1 MIDRP
6 MNRYSFKIMALILRL
21 RDIFSPPHRMLG
33 QLDDIRPGAHVLDF
47 GCGPGSYSIA
57 TADLVGPSGKVY
69 AVDIHPLA
77 VQGVQKKA
85 IEKGIPN
92 IETLVT
98 DCKLE
103 IPDASIDVVLL
114 VYVLHDFKDPGS
126 ILSELGRVLKPDG
139 ILVVKD
145 QNLDNDK
152 VISIVTSRS
161 FKLSKTIKEEN
172 KKQIMLVFTKC
183 VVT

>member
-1 MIDRP
+1 MKDKP
-6 MNRYSFKIMALILRL
+6 MNRYSFKIMTLILRF
-21 RDIFSPPHRMLG
+21 RDIFSSPQRRLG
-33 QLDDIRPGAHVLDF
+33 HIDYIRPGAHILDY

-57 TADLVGPSGKVY
+57 ASELVGPTGKVY

-77 VQGVQKKA
+77 VLRVQKKA
-85 IEKGIPN
+85 VEKGIPN
-92 IETLVT
+92 IQTLLT

-114 VYVLHDFKDPGS
+114 IYVLHDFKDPGS

-152 VISIVTSRS
+152 VISIVTSRN
-161 FKLSKTIKEEN
+161 FKLSKTLQEN
-172 KKQIMLVFTKC
+172 KKKTMVAFTKAQ
-183 VVT
+183 

>member
-1 MIDRP
+1 MTIDKP
-6 MNRYSFKIMALILRL
+6 MSRYSFKIMTLILRL
-21 RDIFSPPHRMLG
+21 RDILNPPQKILG
-33 QLDDIRPGAHVLDF
+33 QIDNIRPGAHILDY

-57 TADLVGPSGKVY
+57 ASKLVGPTGKVY

-77 VQGVQKKA
+77 VPGVEKKIA
-85 IEKGIPN
+85 EKGIPN
-92 IETLVT
+92 IETLLT
-98 DCKLE
+98 DCNLG

-114 VYVLHDFKDPGS
+114 IYVLHDFKDPGS

-152 VISIVTSRS
+152 VISIVTSRN
-161 FKLSKTIKEEN
+161 FKLSKSVQEN
-172 KKQIMLVFTKC
+172 KKKTKLVFTNA
-183 VVT
+183 

>member
-1 MIDRP
+1 MKDRP
-6 MNRYSFKIMALILRL
+6 MNRYSFRIMTLILRL
-21 RDIFSPPHRMLG
+21 RDIFSPPQRMLG
-33 QLDDIRPGAHVLDF
+33 QIDDIRPGAHILDY

-57 TADLVGPSGKVY
+57 ASELVSPTGKVY

-77 VQGVQKKA
+77 VLGVQKKA
-85 IEKGIPN
+85 DEKGIPN
-92 IETLVT
+92 IETLLT

-114 VYVLHDFKDPGS
+114 IYVLHDFKDPGS

-152 VISIVTSRS
+152 VISIVTSRN
-161 FKLSKTIKEEN
+161 FKLSKTVQEN
-172 KKQIMLVFTKC
+172 KKKTKVVFTKA
-183 VVT
+183 